1 MNIMGALNL
10 ETMNLVYEEFETS
23 IKSET
28 AVEFLKKLEAA
39 YPGTGRIH
47 LIWDQAGYHKGN
59 DILKYLET
67 SRIKVHYLPP
77 RSPNLNAIERLWKMY
92 AYEFACNN
100 ISFAKFS
107 DFCSSI
113 RNFFD
118 NTMHNIHDVLI
129 SRITDHFRVSFVGK

>member
-77 RSPNLNAIERLWKMY
+77 RSPNLNAIERLWKIIAVNLPATTSLLPNSLIFVLVFAIFLIIQCIIFMMY
-92 AYEFACNN
+92 
-100 ISFAKFS
+100 
-107 DFCSSI
+107 
-113 RNFFD
+113 
-118 NTMHNIHDVLI
+118 
-129 SRITDHFRVSFVGK
+129 